1 MIKTKMIVIAI
12 YNVLIINVI
21 ILFKRWFK
29 ESDGGWSWIDCWK
42 VVGMRWKMVL
52 LELDHIHNMLHWP

>member
-1 MIKTKMIVIAI
+1 MITTKMIVIAI

-29 ESDGGWSWIDCWK
+29 ESDGGWSWIDDAQGCWDE
-42 VVGMRWKMVL
+42 VEDGTTGIRP
-52 LELDHIHNMLHWP
+52 HS